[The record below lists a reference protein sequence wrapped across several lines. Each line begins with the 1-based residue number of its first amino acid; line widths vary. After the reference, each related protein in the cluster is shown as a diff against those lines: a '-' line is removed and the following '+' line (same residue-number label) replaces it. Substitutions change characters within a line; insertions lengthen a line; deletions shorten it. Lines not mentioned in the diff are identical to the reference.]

1 MREYKGKRAGRPLHV
16 TLKPLRITLS
26 APHFIPGLPHVI
38 PGLPHVILSIH
49 HVILSEVEGSKGR
62 GNGGYYRTDGR
73 FFAALRMTDRRGS
86 VSLSPCEYRTR

>member
-38 PGLPHVILSIH
+38 LSIH
-49 HVILSEVEGSKGR
+49 HVILSEVEGSKGL
-62 GNGGYYRTDGR
+62 GNGDCLQTDGR